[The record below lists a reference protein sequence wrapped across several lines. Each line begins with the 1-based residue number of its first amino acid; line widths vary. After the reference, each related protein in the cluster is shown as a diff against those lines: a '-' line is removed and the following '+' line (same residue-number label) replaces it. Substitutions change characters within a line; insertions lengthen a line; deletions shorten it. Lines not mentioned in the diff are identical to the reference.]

1 MNLICMDNVHPEI
14 TNYLTM
20 DIIKSTLKTTISKR
34 YGEYEYTDCP
44 ICGGKLKVIGYPT
57 NVALHTWQVDM
68 NNGERAKYAKHTLQ
82 PRRGGDPSLEYI
94 QAYPEQAK
102 KEFTPQEIKGAKPVW
117 SDLPG
122 VKSIKY

>member
-1 MNLICMDNVHPEI
+1 MKCQSHYPILGNCRVIRIDG
-14 TNYLTM
+14 
-20 DIIKSTLKTTISKR
+20 DIVTYQCPVCDETYSGMRKR
-34 YGEYEYTDCP
+34 GAIDWRPDSMKEE
-44 ICGGKLKVIGYPT
+44 G
-57 NVALHTWQVDM
+57 
-68 NNGERAKYAKHTLQ
+68 AKYAKDTLQ